1 MPVAAELTTLDNDQA
16 KLAVSVTHDEVEKAM
31 QRTLKQLAGDVRVP
45 GFRPGKVP
53 PGVVLQRFGREVV
66 LNEMLKNSLADWYGA
81 AVTET
86 GVQPIDDPEFDLD
99 DVPDEGDLTFTATVR
114 TRPKATL
121 GTYKGL
127 EVGRDEPEIDGDA
140 VDRELERLRQRASR
154 LQQVERAAA
163 SGDFVVI
170 DFEGRAGGKRIASAS
185 AKDYLVEL
193 GANRLMPG
201 FDDKLIGLS
210 AGDSAQLETAYT
222 DDDNRPELRGRT
234 VTYTVSVKQVQE
246 RVLPELDDDL
256 AVEVSEFDT
265 LDELKADL
273 AEKAE
278 ATANARVDEMFRRRV
293 IDAVVAEA
301 TVEVP
306 AVMIDRRVNS
316 ILNQTAGSLPRGMS
330 FEQYLQATGRTLQ
343 QTVDELRPDAEMAVR
358 RELVVEAV
366 MDAEG
371 IEVTDADVE
380 QQIRDDAE
388 RMGRD
393 PEDLLAEV
401 GREDGVFERLRED
414 LRLGKT
420 VELLI
425 ESANAVPMAEL
436 EAREKIWTPDEE
448 KPGTEAKLW
457 TPGDDEPTS

>member
-1 MPVAAELTTLDNDQA
+1 
-16 KLAVSVTHDEVEKAM
+16 
-31 QRTLKQLAGDVRVP
+31 
-45 GFRPGKVP
+45 
-53 PGVVLQRFGREVV
+53 
-66 LNEMLKNSLADWYGA
+66 
-81 AVTET
+81 
-86 GVQPIDDPEFDLD
+86 
-99 DVPDEGDLTFTATVR
+99 
-114 TRPKATL
+114 
-121 GTYKGL
+121 
-127 EVGRDEPEIDGDA
+127 
-140 VDRELERLRQRASR
+140 
-154 LQQVERAAA
+154 
-163 SGDFVVI
+163 
-170 DFEGRAGGKRIASAS
+170 
-185 AKDYLVEL
+185 
-193 GANRLMPG
+193 

-265 LDELKADL
+265 MDELKADL
-273 AEKAE
+273 SEKAE
-278 ATANARVDEMFRRRV
+278 ATANAQVDEMFRRRV

-366 MDAEG
+366 MAAEG